1 MLNFFI
7 DLLAQCGAERPEEDH
22 SSNARG
28 EEKGK
33 PFFPHSHPFLVSLHD
48 YLISRHGRS
57 RSHSEAK
64 QICNDVSRYLYF
76 ASPEALKEN
85 LLLDSVKLNS
95 YLQSLEQ
102 TVQPSTQNAK
112 LNRIRQ
118 GIHFL
123 SLGLNTA
130 NLPKVQR
137 VERLIKN
144 WSAVLAKSKDEV
156 ASEGCQ
162 AWHSHRSRQPAG
174 CGDMAGRISFA
185 HKLPEAG
192 CNCKYDYRPV
202 QEGHG
207 EEDHTCG
214 DPCPR
219 QQVLP

>member
-1 MLNFFI
+1 MLNFFTAARYDPDI
-7 DLLAQCGAERPEEDH
+7 DLLAQSSAERPEEDH

-57 RSHSEAK
+57 RSHREAK

-112 LNRIRQ
+112 LNRIQQ
-118 GIHFL
+118 GIHSL
-123 SLGLNTA
+123 SLDLNTA

-144 WSAVLAKSKDEV
+144 WSAVLAKSARV
-156 ASEGCQ
+156 TNPPPLRLFSGFN
-162 AWHSHRSRQPAG
+162 RSY
-174 CGDMAGRISFA
+174 FA
-185 HKLPEAG
+185 LHNPIIF
-192 CNCKYDYRPV
+192 
-202 QEGHG
+202 
-207 EEDHTCG
+207 
-214 DPCPR
+214 
-219 QQVLP
+219 